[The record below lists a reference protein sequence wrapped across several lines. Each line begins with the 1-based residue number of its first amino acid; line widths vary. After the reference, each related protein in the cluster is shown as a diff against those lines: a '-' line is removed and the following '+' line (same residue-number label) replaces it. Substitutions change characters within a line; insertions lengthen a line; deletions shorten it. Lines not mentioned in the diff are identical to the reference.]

1 MLPQPQAGIMCGIMA
16 LGADLGGL
24 MVYRYGVAVSA
35 VKVSPESLMHMHD
48 GDDDH
53 QHGHDHHE

>member
-1 MLPQPQAGIMCGIMA
+1 MA

-24 MVYRYGVAVSA
+24 MVYRYGVAVSS
-35 VKVSPESLMHMHD
+35 VEVSPEDLMHMHD
-48 GDDDH
+48 GDDGH